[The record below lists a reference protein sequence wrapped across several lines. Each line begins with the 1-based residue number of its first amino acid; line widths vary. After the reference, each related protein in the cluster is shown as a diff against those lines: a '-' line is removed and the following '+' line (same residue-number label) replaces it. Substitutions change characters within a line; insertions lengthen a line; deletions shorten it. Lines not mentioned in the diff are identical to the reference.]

1 MMSLRETTVDLKDTN
16 YHITL
21 VWTLALTMFLR
32 QYNDWNLN
40 KVELYLGTCLTPWIC
55 DQCSLKGPHTW
66 LNSLLPLY

>member
-1 MMSLRETTVDLKDTN
+1 MMSLRENTVDLKDTN

-40 KVELYLGTCLTPWIC
+40 KVELYLGTWLTPWIC
-55 DQCSLKGPHTW
+55 D
-66 LNSLLPLY
+66 